1 MLPLAAADLLA
12 RAPGPAVDVRPPP
25 GIARG
30 LIAVP
35 AWVVLTLTAALFV
48 GTAVYLWWRGRR
60 EARAMTR
67 RRGRA

>member
-12 RAPGPAVDVRPPP
+12 RAPGPSVEVRPPP

-35 AWVVLTLTAALFV
+35 AWVVLTLTGALFV
-48 GTAVYLWWRGRR
+48 GTAVYLWWRSR
-60 EARAMTR
+60 EARR
-67 RRGRA
+67 